1 MNNDKITYMENEK
14 NKNPKRRIILH
25 LSIALTFMT
34 VLVIAMMAYL
44 VFTITDMN
52 KREGKENACIDSLL
66 VQNRAIRTDINTIK
80 SCVIPSDSIYEC
92 FVGHNPKIRG
102 AYVVVYTNN
111 PFSLKEGEKINI
123 MNQNAEGAPCLTLKV
138 RVNTLEKEPNSR
150 ATMFINTETFKTL
163 GIEGKGLDQGV
174 FMMQY
179 KRIR

>member
-1 MNNDKITYMENEK
+1 MSAI
-14 NKNPKRRIILH
+14 IIL
-25 LSIALTFMT
+25 M
-34 VLVIAMMAYL
+34 VGCL
-44 VFTITDMN
+44 VFNVININMIV
-52 KREGKENACIDSLL
+52 GKDDSCIDSILA
-66 VQNRAIRTDINTIK
+66 QNKSIREDIKTIK
-80 SCVIPSDSIYEC
+80 SYVIPSDSIYDC

-111 PFSLKEGEKINI
+111 SFSLKEGEKIAI

-138 RVNTLEKEPNSR
+138 RVNSLENEQNSR

-163 GIEGKGLDQGV
+163 GIEGKGLEQGV

>member
-1 MNNDKITYMENEK
+1 MEHEK
-14 NKNPKRRIILH
+14 NKNSKGRLILRLSNVLTILTIISLIM
-25 LSIALTFMT
+25 IAFLIFT
-34 VLVIAMMAYL
+34 VV
-44 VFTITDMN
+44 DMN
-52 KREGKENACIDSLL
+52 IRLGKDDSCIDSLL
-66 VQNRAIRTDINTIK
+66 VQNRAIRNDIKTIK
-80 SCVIPSDSIYEC
+80 SYVIPSDSIYEC